1 MTIEELRNKI
11 VEIGITQTTFVQLKV
26 DGKSYKVNFLNKKEF
41 NLKKGTTGKLQFYEE
56 HPLLIDFNEI
66 LESTY
71 VSSKAENVELVADE
85 VKKAID
91 EVTLGWHPWTSYLVN
106 RNAQNGYQIFM
117 DNLMTGSGK
126 ILEAPP
132 TITKK
137 VVEVLNKHSINT
149 NTLDSRPYEVEKSK
163 VLLIDNNYVIA
174 ESFTVV
180 EQ

>member
-1 MTIEELRNKI
+1 MTIEDLRNKI
-11 VEIGITQTTFVQLKV
+11 VEIGVTQTTFVQLKA
-26 DGKSYKVNFLNKKEF
+26 DGKFYKVNFLNKKEF
-41 NLKKGTTGKLQFYEE
+41 NLRKGTTGELQYYEE

-71 VSSKAENVELVADE
+71 VSSKAENVELVANE

-106 RNAQNGYQIFM
+106 RNAQYGYQIFM
-117 DNLMTGSGK
+117 NNLTTGSGK
-126 ILEAPP
+126 ILEAPR

-149 NTLDSRPYEVEKSK
+149 STLDSRPFELKKSK
-163 VLLIDNNYVIA
+163 VLLIGDNYVIA
-174 ESFTVV
+174 ENFAVV